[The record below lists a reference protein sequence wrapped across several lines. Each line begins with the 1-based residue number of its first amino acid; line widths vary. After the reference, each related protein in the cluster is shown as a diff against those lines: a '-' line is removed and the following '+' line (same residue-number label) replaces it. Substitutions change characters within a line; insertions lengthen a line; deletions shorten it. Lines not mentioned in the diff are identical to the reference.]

1 MSPHSLCFSQCRLTR
16 IVRFRM
22 QTSAPALYPQATL
35 ALTAIYLSTRL
46 VSPPISLP
54 LSSPSTW
61 WELFDASEQDLVHV
75 STMLGETYRDWNTS
89 FPGVARNA
97 KQEKVN
103 IWRQAGGLPI
113 TKRAVRDS
121 LEKMGV
127 KGNGSEKK

>member
-1 MSPHSLCFSQCRLTR
+1 
-16 IVRFRM
+16 M